1 MTAPINSNSQIAI
14 LTLERLGFVKAI
26 GWKPL
31 IDGGRLARWRKDDL
45 LATLVLE
52 GRRLSIAL
60 TSATDHRVPCQV
72 PTGANAVAQAL
83 NDAGVVCGFRPEGVW
98 P

>member
-1 MTAPINSNSQIAI
+1 MTASINSNSQIAI
-14 LTLERLGFVKAI
+14 LTLERIGFVQAI

-31 IDGGRLARWRKDDL
+31 IDDGRLARWRNDDL

-52 GRRLSIAL
+52 GGRLIIAL

-72 PTGANAVAQAL
+72 PEGANAVAQVL
-83 NDAGVVCGFRPEGVW
+83 VDAGVVCGFRPDGVL
-98 P
+98 